1 MDNTS
6 SLDMAEVLQAAHD
19 PQGLLESL
27 DGSTAAALSI
37 CTASPTQ
44 QHAPLDMLG
53 QNPTGLDSTFAAM
66 SLATHQTQLKGVMED
81 LTAAIAD
88 NDNAT
93 RRTKL
98 EALNKK
104 VVEVFE
110 PYTNQDKVIKT
121 TAAAEAP
128 KIKFIEPA
136 WSLPL
141 LLRWADV
148 YSMNDIYNRNVAW
161 RPEKM
166 HGTAYDVRRPRVAD
180 PIHAANTAAAGYT
193 VYDTVLGQGSE
204 RAVPEQQADANAD
217 PPRPHYTPAV
227 PAKPEIPAHIG
238 FPEIVTGKPLQW
250 EGAQPVGKELQLYV
264 YAGTAPHSPDQ
275 LDVCATL
282 LKFEAWA
289 NASGYTE
296 RMCLDFLTT
305 FTQAKFGP
313 RGELPYAGLTATD
326 WANQLVSVYFRPPP
340 INRTEEVSGFVRLPE
355 MNIRQAYNKLFN
367 LYHQALYTVPDKDT
381 RNSLASERIYHDI
394 LNLVSPVLSNQI
406 KRIRQRNKA
415 NGQPHPITLD
425 LHMISQSEELEP
437 HYRPQYPLRLKPS
450 AIDRINTVYAN
461 SMTLMDMRKAFPDH
475 ASQYERLSYGSH
487 PPGYPAPGPDINVI
501 GGVPA
506 AGAARGLGQPIQGQ
520 PLQVGHNPNAVKN
533 PAPLRRPLNTPQVP
547 KVTTPQPMDTTQ
559 PPSGGSRPPSR
570 GDSRSSSRSQSRSGT
585 RGDTRRFSGR
595 PDARGSSAPQQDGD
609 RSRNRIKQDSRARQN
624 EARERLQQQNRAVAD
639 DSRDK
644 QQALTRMA
652 IQAPLPAAPRAV
664 TPDKSGSRTWT
675 DASGHNK
682 FVESPRTGR
691 VTHSTAQNI
700 DNGQNKKFVPT
711 RVGFP
716 GELGN
721 MIGAAGDGATRDSAN
736 RRDTSSPYGRSQR
749 PRPGSWGTDRF
760 SSPSPVRDRNTATQ
774 PGYPRD
780 FRGGSGT
787 ERFGRS
793 PYREPAR
800 TGRIL
805 NAENVAYWKGKLCQ
819 TCKKP
824 DHGSHV
830 CPTVV
835 CKYCKLHGEHK
846 SPVYCEAA
854 RGAKATQTLAFL
866 HPPTR
871 SPSRSNRGTAAVN
884 AISMEEFRS
893 THTALLDSLKQIVAS
908 HGTNMTGNEAEQQ

>member
-1 MDNTS
+1 MMDNTS
-6 SLDMAEVLQAAHD
+6 SLDMAEVLQAAH
-19 PQGLLESL
+19 
-27 DGSTAAALSI
+27 AAPVSVCA
-37 CTASPTQ
+37 ANQTQ

-88 NDNAT
+88 NDNDS
-93 RRTKL
+93 RKTKL
-98 EALNKK
+98 DALNKK

-166 HGTAYDVRRPRVAD
+166 HGTAYDVRRPRAAD
-180 PIHAANTAAAGYT
+180 PIHVANTAAAGYT

-227 PAKPEIPAHIG
+227 PAKPEIPEHIG

-326 WANQLVSVYFRPPP
+326 WANQLISVYFRPPP
-340 INRTEEVSGFVRLPE
+340 INRTEEVSRFVRLPE
-355 MNIRQAYNKLFN
+355 MNIRQAYNQLFN

-415 NGQPHPITLD
+415 NGQPHSITLD
-425 LHMISQSEELEP
+425 LHMISQCEELEP

-461 SMTLMDMRKAFPDH
+461 SMSLTDMKKAFPDH
-475 ASQYERLSYGSH
+475 AIQFGRLSVGQH
-487 PPGYPAPGPDINVI
+487 PADYPAPGLDINVI
-501 GGVPA
+501 GGVTGASA
-506 AGAARGLGQPIQGQ
+506 APGSGQLPLGQPM
-520 PLQVGHNPNAVKN
+520 GHDLSA
-533 PAPLRRPLNTPQVP
+533 T
-547 KVTTPQPMDTTQ
+547 QPMETRQ
-559 PPSGGSRPPSR
+559 PPPSGGCPPSG
-570 GDSRSSSRSQSRSGT
+570 GDNRSADQSPSRSSARRS
-585 RGDTRRFSGR
+585 SGR
-595 PDARGSSAPQQDGD
+595 PA
-609 RSRNRIKQDSRARQN
+609 RSRRS
-624 EARERLQQQNRAVAD
+624 EAREKEQQ
-639 DSRDK
+639 
-644 QQALTRMA
+644 LTRLA
-652 IQAPLPAAPRAV
+652 IQTPLPATPREV
-664 TPDKSGSRTWT
+664 TPDRSGSCTWT

-682 FVESPRTGR
+682 FVASLWTGR
-691 VTHSTAQNI
+691 VTHSTAQTSSS
-700 DNGQNKKFVPT
+700 GQYKKFVAT
-711 RVGFP
+711 RIGFP
-716 GELGN
+716 GELGKV
-721 MIGAAGDGATRDSAN
+721 IEPSGEGGDSAFRAST
-736 RRDTSSPYGRSQR
+736 RRLDGSSPYDGPDR
-749 PRPGSWGTDRF
+749 PPPRRRGTDRTPS
-760 SSPSPVRDRNTATQ
+760 SSP
-774 PGYPRD
+774 
-780 FRGGSGT
+780 
-787 ERFGRS
+787 GR
-793 PYREPAR
+793 
-800 TGRIL
+800 T
-805 NAENVAYWKGKLCQ
+805 
-819 TCKKP
+819 
-824 DHGSHV
+824 
-830 CPTVV
+830 
-835 CKYCKLHGEHK
+835 
-846 SPVYCEAA
+846 
-854 RGAKATQTLAFL
+854 
-866 HPPTR
+866 PTR
-871 SPSRSNRGTAAVN
+871 DV
-884 AISMEEFRS
+884 
-893 THTALLDSLKQIVAS
+893 
-908 HGTNMTGNEAEQQ
+908 